1 MVPTPSRRALLA
13 GVGAG
18 VAGLLAGCTTPETR
32 NPQPEDGVLVT
43 DYTVEMTRSQ
53 RDRPPVVAAV
63 EEPDDTGGRTAR
75 TPEPVD
81 IRSIRSERAA
91 TELEIRRDATNAA
104 GARRLLDETSFAD
117 ESVAVYQTPIGEC
130 YSLQVNYV
138 TRNSDGSPDLDFCRV
153 IRDAHTACQRDASD
167 YVAAFVRLPWPG
179 AEYDGF
185 SVGSGG
191 DCGPIPPEYRTGSE
205 SA

>member
-1 MVPTPSRRALLA
+1 MVPTPSRRAVLA

-32 NPQPEDGVLVT
+32 NPQPEDGALVT
-43 DYTVEMTRSQ
+43 DYTVAMTRSE
-53 RDRPPVVAAV
+53 RDRPPVVTS
-63 EEPDDTGGRTAR
+63 EGTGDGDRTA
-75 TPEPVD
+75 TGPDPLGLHTV
-81 IRSIRSERAA
+81 RSERAA
-91 TELEIRRDATNAA
+91 RELEIRSAATNAS
-104 GARRLLDETSFAD
+104 GARRLLAETAYAD
-117 ESVAVYQTPIGEC
+117 ESVVVYQTPIGEC
-130 YSLQVNYV
+130 YSLKVNYL
-138 TRNSDGSPDLDFCRV
+138 TRDSDGSPDLDFCRV
-153 IRDAHTACQRDASD
+153 IRDAHTACQRDATD

-179 AEYDGF
+179 EEYDGF